1 MTKKFYPKKALN
13 AGLAVLVA
21 VTLGLTGCSRSNNA
35 STEQELARAKKLI
48 AQGNYAEAFMQ
59 LNQALS
65 EAPRDPNVHL
75 NLGWLYLYTGDEAHA
90 EQELQTA
97 KGLAPELAETY
108 HLQGSLYSYK
118 AQQQKDPQAAR
129 RDQEAAVENF
139 NMALQRDD
147 KNYQTYFDLATSLAA
162 LDRSEDVL
170 VALDK
175 GFEYI
180 PKQDLETQVN
190 FQIASCAAHAKLQ
203 LFEEAIADCEQAQ
216 RFTSNPA
223 SRERIEEMVQNMKLM
238 NPGLR
243 TLTPEEAPPEG
254 SKEAKEAEEQAVI
267 NESATD

>member
-1 MTKKFYPKKALN
+1 MTKQFYPKKALN
-13 AGLAVLVA
+13 VGLALLITA
-21 VTLGLTGCSRSNNA
+21 TIGLTGCNSSKNA
-35 STEQELARAKKLI
+35 SAADELARAKKLI

-118 AQQQKDPQAAR
+118 AQREKDPQAAKR
-129 RDQEAAVENF
+129 NQEAAVENF

-162 LDRSEDVL
+162 LDRSEEVL
-170 VALDK
+170 ATLDK
-175 GFEYI
+175 GFDYI

-203 LFEEAIADCEQAQ
+203 LFEEAVADCEQAQ
-216 RFTSNPA
+216 KFTANPA
-223 SRERIEEMVQNMKLM
+223 SRERIEEMIQNMKLM

-243 TLTPEEAPPEG
+243 TLTPEESPPEG
-254 SKEAKEAEEQAVI
+254 SPEAKNAEEQAII